1 MRIHSYLQYV
11 GKKAGMTISNK
22 ICAASCIAVF
32 LLTVWLS
39 VPCRAT
45 TGNLALSAKATASSE
60 VDADHSARCVNDGIV
75 RISGK
80 GSWVSTSN
88 VTFWGEIDYPWVQLT
103 WDEPVSVSR
112 VVIYGL
118 PGHNSSHT
126 AGGVLHF
133 SDGSSVRVLEIPFGG
148 APRVVTFSERIVTSV
163 RFEITDGDG
172 AALGL
177 SEIEVY
183 GAPTDYV
190 SAVDPYIE
198 TTRGRYFFFVTGS
211 MPFGMISAAPL
222 TRNKNQDGGGYN
234 YNSTEILGFPQI
246 HGWMLSGLDMMPTA
260 GKVIPT
266 EGEQGWKSP
275 FTHDGEIVQPAYHR
289 LYLDRYDMW
298 VEQTCTHRASL
309 YRMTCSNDT
318 DACILLNL
326 GGFVGTTTMTNAH
339 VTRHGNSRLTGYFD
353 TTGRLWGGPDKVRV
367 FFAAEFSRPFG
378 YMSAWH
384 DGNMETDA
392 VSLEASPIFTPRN
405 EGMSYADAPT
415 AGVGCGYVMNAGEPL
430 LLKMAVSYTSV
441 DNACLNLTEIEGW
454 DFDDIRRDSQKEWN
468 DMLGRIDVKGG
479 HTADRIKL
487 YTDLWHTLLGR
498 HRIDDLNGDYPDYT
512 SGGTVRGKYVDSARL
527 TVRNAKGHGMYN
539 SDALW
544 LSQWNLNILWG
555 LAYPEILDDFAASFI
570 QYSVNGGLL
579 PRGPNAGGY
588 SFIMSGCPATSLI
601 TSAYQRGLTH
611 RWSPRTALREMKNNH
626 ERGGMMAYGQDDD
639 LAFYK
644 THGYVPDK
652 AGLTIQWSF
661 EDWALAEMAAAMGY
675 RSTADYFHRRA
686 AGWKASF
693 CHDVKMILPRRK
705 DGSWLHTNLLDG
717 WGFEEANSWQAT
729 FGLSHDIS
737 GLAELMGGQDTLCSR
752 LDYAFRKSVD
762 TDFVTGYGSGY
773 VSYANQPGLSG
784 AHVFAHAGHPELT
797 QYWVR
802 RVRRQAYG
810 GVTPDLGYGGHDED
824 QGQMGS
830 LSALMSVGLF
840 AIDGCSGRNPSYDIT
855 APIFDEVTIHL
866 NPEYYPGG
874 MFRIVTH
881 NNSEH
886 NCYIKRATLNG
897 IELKKMSVPH
907 EAFAHGGELQL
918 WLTDLP

>member
-1 MRIHSYLQYV
+1 MFTVLFWQMAAAGKSYRRMAVSALLV
-11 GKKAGMTISNK
+11 ILSTIS
-22 ICAASCIAVF
+22 
-32 LLTVWLS
+32 LS
-39 VPCRAT
+39 LPCHAT
-45 TGNLALSAKATASSE
+45 TRNVALLAKATASSE
-60 VDADHSARCVNDGIV
+60 ADGNSSAACVNDGIA

-80 GSWVSTSN
+80 GSWISKSG
-88 VTFWGEIDYPWVQLT
+88 VTFWGEIDYPWVQLQ
-103 WDEPVSVSR
+103 WEEPVAVSR

-118 PGHNSSHT
+118 PGNNSPHT
-126 AGGVLHF
+126 ASGVLRF
-133 SDGSSVRVLEIPFGG
+133 SDGSSVRVLEIPRGG
-148 APRVVTFSERIVTSV
+148 APRVVTFAERTVTSM

-234 YNSTEILGFPQI
+234 YNSTEVLGFPQV
-246 HGWMLSGLDMMPTA
+246 HGWMLSGLDLMPTT
-260 GKVIPT
+260 GYIVPT
-266 EGEQGWKSP
+266 DGEQGWKSP
-275 FTHDGEIVQPAYHR
+275 FSHDGEIVQPAYHR
-289 LYLDRYDMW
+289 LYLERYGMW
-298 VEQTCTHRASL
+298 VEQTCTMRASL
-309 YRMTCSNDT
+309 YRLTCSD
-318 DACILLNL
+318 DAEANILLNL

-339 VTRHGNSRLTGYFD
+339 VARNDNNRLTGYFD

-378 YMSAWH
+378 SMSAWH
-384 DGNMETDA
+384 DGRMEDDA
-392 VSLEASPIFTPRN
+392 TVLEASPDFTPRN

-415 AGVGCGYVMNAGEPL
+415 AGVGARYAMKAGEPL

-441 DNACLNLTEIEGW
+441 ENACLNLTEIDGW
-454 DFDDIRRDSQKEWN
+454 NFDAVREASQQEWN
-468 DMLGRIDVKGG
+468 KMLGRIDVKGG
-479 HTADRIKL
+479 HPDDRVKL

-512 SGGTVRGKYVDSARL
+512 RGGTVRGKYVDNARL
-527 TVRNAKGHGMYN
+527 TVRKATRHGMYN

-555 LAYPEILDDFAASFI
+555 LAYPEVLDDFAASFI

-611 RWSPRTALREMKNNH
+611 RWSPRIALREMKHNH
-626 ERGGMMAYGQDDD
+626 ERGGMMAYGQDND

-644 THGYVPDK
+644 EHGYVPDK
-652 AGLTIQWSF
+652 AGLTIQWAF
-661 EDWALAEMAAAMGY
+661 EDWALAEMAAAMGE
-675 RSTADYFHRRA
+675 RRTADYFHRRA

-693 CHDVKMILPRRK
+693 HNGLKMILPRRD

-729 FGLSHDIS
+729 FGLSHDID
-737 GLAELMGGQDTLCSR
+737 GLAELMGGRDSLCAR
-752 LDYAFRKSVD
+752 LDYAFRKSTD

-830 LSALMSVGLF
+830 LSALMSIGLF
-840 AIDGCSGRNPSYDIT
+840 AIDGCSGRHPSYDIT
-855 APIFDEVTIHL
+855 SPIFDEVTISL
-866 NPEYYPGG
+866 NPVYYPGG
-874 MFRIVTH
+874 TFRIVTH
-881 NNSEH
+881 NNSES
-886 NCYIKRATLNG
+886 NCYIERAVFNG
-897 IELKKMSVPH
+897 TELDNLSVPH
-907 EAFAHGGELQL
+907 EAFARGGELHL
-918 WLTDLP
+918 WMTGSPR